1 MSNNY
6 SLYELLNKNK
16 DKMLNI
22 NGQLDI
28 SAVVKLLAKNN
39 YCSLPCKVGD
49 TIYKFCPEEQVEN
62 CDLLGKVHCDTCNPD
77 GCVYGLFRAND
88 FNTVPVLKI
97 VPFKVTDDNIFNV
110 IKYWGVLY
118 FDTKDLALTVKAH
131 FYGELEGET
140 ADERYANYCKW
151 VEAHKF
157 RFSEAAKA
165 TTPDEEF
172 DVLIKEGIDGIEYRL
187 NNEPSFAD
195 ATEMLLKEDRFRVYR
210 HIPSDRYFCLDRR
223 KPYTFGRAVEVEL
236 MKSVMVTG
244 REGSSELLEDIR
256 PMLFTPYYCG
266 GYSHSKEAIRIL
278 WFKEK
283 ALKGGTDNAE

>member
-22 NGQLDI
+22 NGQLDV

-39 YCSLPCKVGD
+39 YCALPCKVGD
-49 TIYKFCPEEQVEN
+49 TVYKFCPEEQVKN

-88 FNTVPVLKI
+88 FNTVPVLNI

-165 TTPDEEF
+165 TTPDEDF

-187 NNEPSFAD
+187 ENEPSFAD
-195 ATEMLLKEDRFRVYR
+195 ATEMYLTEGDFKVYC
-210 HIPSDRYFCLDRR
+210 HIPSGRYFCLDIRE
-223 KPYTFGRAVEVEL
+223 PYTFGRAVEVEL
-236 MKSVMVTG
+236 MRSVLVTG
-244 REGSSELLEDIR
+244 REGSPELLEDIR
-256 PMLFTPYYCG
+256 PMLFAPYYCG
-266 GYSHSKEAIRIL
+266 GYSHSKEATRIL
-278 WFKEK
+278 WFREK
-283 ALKGGTDNAE
+283 SLKGGDDNA